1 MTAPTWSTYG
11 ARLVLGL
18 IMDNP
23 GPQQAGL
30 AVGVVGDTASGVE
43 DHRRAVRIR
52 IGGPSRDRGIIW
64 AAVAGE
70 GDPGIRDPGRQ
81 LTGARGGGG
90 RVGDLGVAEDEGQ
103 LQRVVWLHAAA
114 LGRAPPVERIH
125 VDGGAGTRCVALG
138 QQHRALA
145 ILPLLF
151 LPGRA

>member
-81 LTGARGGGG
+81 LTGALGASG
-90 RVGDLGVAEDEGQ
+90 RVGDLGVVEDEGQ
-103 LQRVVWLHAAA
+103 IHGVMRLHPAAM
-114 LGRAPPVERIH
+114 GRALPVERVH
-125 VDGGAGTRCVALG
+125 VDRRTRPCRV
-138 QQHRALA
+138 
-145 ILPLLF
+145 
-151 LPGRA
+151 